1 MDRRLFFESI
11 AIAGLGFVMGGRA
24 AAAAKDAVK
33 ETNRVDALHTR
44 CLVAKA
50 DVANGNKRLYPRA
63 VLEAAVADFKALPP
77 RAMYGQM
84 GMPTSSV
91 MQLSMASHIV
101 TDLKMVGDYLVAEIE
116 LIATPHGVILKQLM
130 ETPDTVAFR
139 TAGVGNGQVND
150 DGVLIIGDS
159 FKLISINA
167 VSVTEATPIF

>member
-44 CLVAKA
+44 CLVATA
-50 DVANGNKRLYPRA
+50 DVA
-63 VLEAAVADFKALPP
+63 KALPP